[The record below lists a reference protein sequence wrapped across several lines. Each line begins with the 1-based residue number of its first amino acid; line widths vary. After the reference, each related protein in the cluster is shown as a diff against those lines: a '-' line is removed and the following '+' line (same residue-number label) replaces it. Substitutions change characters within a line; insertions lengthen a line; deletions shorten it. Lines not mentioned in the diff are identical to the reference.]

1 MNKLE
6 MLKEPLHFL
15 GSQIYK
21 ASGIKLDF
29 TYCKRRRD
37 RFNPEE
43 PSEMIDIYPA
53 FLFYI
58 GNNSRREIG
67 LNYDGAYK
75 TYDAIIQDTNIPLDY
90 PKVDMEIKV
99 ETRDEN
105 DELEEDL
112 DLAEALAKDLG
123 AIKELHGIDRL
134 VVVIDELYL
143 DTVNDKIKAE
153 TIEQRLL
160 NEKIMKEFTPL
171 IIAYLNNFGRI
182 VTRIGQVLRAN
193 RLMTP
198 FINLVRSI
206 DGRMSETTNDYTA
219 VERWRNE
226 DTMGH
231 KSYALRLAL
240 CELVIF
246 ETIND
251 AIKGDT
257 KNIKT
262 MDSTLAYIVRNILNT
277 HMTTKLMNIEV
288 VLKSTMGKGQ
298 TGSPFDF
305 MLSRIM
311 KACNN
316 GFMETPENFKSM
328 EYSFEGTVEKNFKYG
343 EVQPKD
349 MTKILASK
357 ELLKYAES
365 YDILEALQAKI
376 DKKEIRMY
384 AESITFTEDEIEAEM
399 MKVTNMAR
407 EASIAKI
414 DMEYIT
420 TKYSKKDAINN
431 AYIVLQECQALRRK
445 LKTKEAQDAIKVVIN
460 TLQKD
465 IEETRKFDHKKSR
478 MTINI
483 AYPSGYEG

>member
-6 MLKEPLHFL
+6 LLKEPLHFL

-43 PSEMIDIYPA
+43 PSDMIDIYPA

-58 GNNSRREIG
+58 GNTNRRDVDQ
-67 LNYDGAYK
+67 NYDGAYDTFK
-75 TYDAIIQDTNIPLDY
+75 IIVQDDTTSLNY

-105 DELEEDL
+105 DDIEEDL
-112 DLAEALAKDLG
+112 DLAEALAKDLS
-123 AIKELHGIDRL
+123 AVKERYGITRL
-134 VVVIDELYL
+134 MVVIDELYL

-153 TIEQRLL
+153 TIESRLL
-160 NEKIMKEFTPL
+160 NEKIMQEFTPL
-171 IIAYLNNFGRI
+171 IISYLNNFGRLAS
-182 VTRIGQVLRAN
+182 RIGQILKAN
-193 RLMTP
+193 RLITP
-198 FINLVRSI
+198 FLELVRAI
-206 DGRMSETTNDYTA
+206 DGRVAEFSNDYS
-219 VERWRNE
+219 VVDRWR
-226 DTMGH
+226 DSSDMKA
-231 KSYALRLAL
+231 KSYTLRIAL
-240 CELVIF
+240 CNLVIY
-246 ETIND
+246 ECIND
-251 AIKGDT
+251 AVKGNTKGLRVMDT
-257 KNIKT
+257 TI
-262 MDSTLAYIVRNILNT
+262 AYIVRNILNT
-277 HMTTKLMNIEV
+277 HMSTKLMNVEV
-288 VLKSTMGKGQ
+288 VLKATMSRL
-298 TGSPFDF
+298 TGTPFDYL
-305 MLSRIM
+305 LSRIM
-311 KACNN
+311 RACNS
-316 GFMETPENFKSM
+316 GFAETPENFNSM
-328 EYSFEGTVEKNFKYG
+328 EYSFEGVVESNFRYG

-349 MTKILASK
+349 MTKILTSK

-376 DKKEIRMY
+376 NKREIRMY

-431 AYIVLQECQALRRK
+431 AYIVLQECQALKRK
-445 LKTKEAQDAIKVVIN
+445 LKTKEAQDALKIVIN

-478 MTINI
+478 MSINI

>member
-67 LNYDGAYK
+67 HDYESAYK
-75 TYDAIIQDTNIPLDY
+75 TYEAIIQDTNIPLDY
-90 PKVDMEIKV
+90 PKVNMEIKV

-112 DLAEALAKDLG
+112 DLAEALAKDLS
-123 AIKELHGIDRL
+123 AVRTLHGIDRL
-134 VVVIDELYL
+134 IIVIDELYL

-160 NEKIMKEFTPL
+160 NEKIMQEFTPL
-171 IIAYLNNFGRI
+171 IIKYLNDFGKLAA
-182 VTRIGQVLRAN
+182 RIGQILRAN

-198 FINLVRSI
+198 FIELVRAH
-206 DGRMSETTNDYTA
+206 DGRMSETTNDYSA
-219 VERWRNE
+219 IERWREKGEYGNRA
-226 DTMGH
+226 H
-231 KSYALRLAL
+231 ALRLAL
-240 CELVIF
+240 CNLVIY

-251 AIKGDT
+251 AIKGNT
-257 KNIKT
+257 KNIKA
-262 MDSTLAYIVRNILNT
+262 MDTTLAYIVRNILNT
-277 HMTTKLMNIEV
+277 HMTTKFMNIEV
-288 VLKSTMGKGQ
+288 VLKSILGKGQ
-298 TGSPFDF
+298 VGSPFDF
-305 MLSRIM
+305 ILARIM

-316 GFMETPENFKSM
+316 GFMETPENFRSM
-328 EYSFEGTVEKNFKYG
+328 EYAFEGTVERNFNYG

-365 YDILEALQAKI
+365 CDILEALQAKI

-407 EASIAKI
+407 EASIVKI

-445 LKTKEAQDAIKVVIN
+445 LKTKEAQDAIKIVIN

>member
-43 PSEMIDIYPA
+43 PAEMIDIYPA

-67 LNYDGAYK
+67 HDYEAAYK
-75 TYDAIIQDTNIPLDY
+75 TYQAIIQDTSIPLSY
-90 PKVDMEIKV
+90 PKVDVEVKV

-105 DELEEDL
+105 GELEEDL
-112 DLAEALAKDLG
+112 DLAEALAKDLS
-123 AIKELHGIDRL
+123 AVRTLHGIDRL
-134 VVVIDELYL
+134 MIVIDELYL

-160 NEKIMKEFTPL
+160 NEKIMQEFTPL
-171 IIAYLNNFGRI
+171 IIKYLNDFGKLA
-182 VTRIGQVLRAN
+182 TRIGQILRAN

-198 FINLVRSI
+198 FIELVRAH
-206 DGRMSETTNDYTA
+206 DGRMSETTNDYSSI
-219 VERWRNE
+219 ERWREKGEYGNIA
-226 DTMGH
+226 H
-231 KSYALRLAL
+231 ALRLAL
-240 CELVIF
+240 CNLVIY

-251 AIKGDT
+251 AIKGNT
-257 KNIKT
+257 KNIKA
-262 MDSTLAYIVRNILNT
+262 MDTTLAYIVRNILNT
-277 HMTTKLMNIEV
+277 HTTTKFMNIEV
-288 VLKSTMGKGQ
+288 VLKSILGKGQ
-298 TGSPFDF
+298 VGSPFDF
-305 MLSRIM
+305 ILARIM

-316 GFMETPENFKSM
+316 GFMETPENFRSM
-328 EYSFEGTVEKNFKYG
+328 ETSFEGTVESNFRYR

-365 YDILEALQAKI
+365 YDVLEALQAKI

-384 AESITFTEDEIEAEM
+384 AESITFTDDEIQAEM

-445 LKTKEAQDAIKVVIN
+445 LKTKEAQDAIKIVIN